1 MIIGMFLRNVKTY
14 RKITYIP
21 ISDGEKFCG
30 LLGDNGAGKSSILEA
45 LDSFFNDRPINPN
58 LSYKQT
64 PDPKNLPHLVP
75 IFLLKK
81 TLFSAEEALT
91 LQPMHDFLMHANDK
105 TDVPRPN
112 ISQLKKFLEHR
123 DSLLK
128 YTDTDEYFLIALG
141 KDFLSNINLSIF
153 HRINI
158 YYTNEEIQDDN
169 VLTLYNE
176 ILGKIYTKIKEH
188 FEYIYIPR
196 EINTETFTQLE
207 TNEIQKLMGE
217 NLYEELEKLITV
229 ANIKE
234 INQKLNSYID
244 NLSNDLVEYTYR
256 TSGQRQQNLKAQQ
269 LYNLVIQAFFNIRK
283 LCKKENNDWLEIHKL
298 SSGEKQKA
306 LLDIA
311 ENLLE
316 KRNANKQNVILA
328 IDEPESSLHMSSCYE
343 VFNQFHNMSSNC
355 HQLLFTT
362 HWYGF
367 LPIISN
373 GNSTVI
379 TKANDD
385 SHTADLV
392 NLYHYK
398 EQIKSLTASSK
409 GSFPSNIRLKSTN
422 DLVQSIITSST
433 SDEPYNWLICEGSS
447 DKVYLNYYLNDLV
460 ETKKLRII
468 PVGSASAIKQ
478 LYSYISTAYEDFK
491 TEIKGKIFL
500 LTDTDEQL
508 VSFSVKNDDQ
518 HKNLR
523 CKRLA
528 NSEAEFN
535 THLVKIDDNKMTSPT
550 VIEDVLNGDIYSKT
564 LELFKDEYKMD
575 FLEAA
580 QFYKQYCSAW
590 CYVLP
595 PHHKKEIKNFFKED
609 GIKYKFS
616 KSYIELAKLHD
627 HEIPDWIQELYEW
640 FDK

>member
-1 MIIGMFLRNVKTY
+1 MIVGMFLRNIKTY

-81 TLFSAEEALT
+81 NLFSAEEVEIV
-91 LQPMHDFLMHANDK
+91 QPLHDFLMSANDK

-112 ISQLKKFLEHR
+112 ISQLKKFIEHR
-123 DSLLK
+123 DSLLR
-128 YTDTDEYFLIALG
+128 YIDIDDYFLVALG

-153 HRINI
+153 HRTNI
-158 YYTNEEIQDDN
+158 YFTSDEIQDDN
-169 VLTLYNE
+169 FLILYNE
-176 ILGKIYTKIKEH
+176 ILGKIYTKIKSH

-217 NLYEELEKLITV
+217 NLYEELEKLIT
-229 ANIKE
+229 ASNIKE

-256 TSGQRQQNLKAQQ
+256 TPGQRQQNLKAQQ

-283 LCKKENNDWLEIHKL
+283 LCKKENNDWLEINKL

-316 KRNANKQNVILA
+316 KRNANKQDVILA

-343 VFNQFHNMSSNC
+343 VFNQLHNMSINC
-355 HQLLFTT
+355 HQLMFTT

-373 GNSTVI
+373 GNATVI
-379 TKANDD
+379 SKANDD

-398 EQIKSLTASSK
+398 EQIKSLNASSK

-433 SDEPYNWLICEGSS
+433 NDEPYNWLICEGSS

-460 ETKKLRII
+460 KTKKLRII
-468 PVGSASAIKQ
+468 PVGSASTIKQ
-478 LYSYISTAYEDFK
+478 LYNYISTAYEDFK

-508 VSFSVKNDDQ
+508 VSFDVKTDDQ

-523 CKRLA
+523 CKRLS
-528 NSEAEFN
+528 NSEN
-535 THLVKIDDNKMTSPT
+535 DYKTHLVKIDDNKMTSPT
-550 VIEDVLNGDIYSKT
+550 VIEDVLDGDIYRKT
-564 LELFKDEYKMD
+564 LELFKTQYGLKFIDNTPFDKE
-575 FLEAA
+575 
-580 QFYKQYCSAW
+580 YCSAW
-590 CYVLP
+590 CFTFP
-595 PHHKKEIKNFFKED
+595 PSRKIEIKQFFKKD
-609 GIKYKFS
+609 GIKYEFS
-616 KSYIELAKLHD
+616 KKYIELAKENTHTVP
-627 HEIPDWIQELYEW
+627 IWIQELYKW
-640 FDK
+640 FNE

>member
-1 MIIGMFLRNVKTY
+1 MIIGLFLRNVKTY

-81 TLFSAEEALT
+81 TLFTAEEASI
-91 LQPMHDFLMHANDK
+91 LQTMHDFLMNANDK

-112 ISQLKKFLEHR
+112 ISQLKKFIEHR

-128 YTDTDEYFLIALG
+128 YTDTDEYFLISLG
-141 KDFLSNINLSIF
+141 KDFLLNINLSIF
-153 HRINI
+153 HRTNI
-158 YYTNEEIQDDN
+158 YYTSEEIQEDN
-169 VLTLYNE
+169 YLIIYNE
-176 ILGKIYTKIKEH
+176 ILNKIYIKIKEH

-217 NLYEELEKLITV
+217 NLYDELEKLIT
-229 ANIKE
+229 ASNIKE
-234 INQKLNSYID
+234 INQKLNSYIE

-283 LCKKENNDWLEIHKL
+283 LCKKENNDWLEINKL

-311 ENLLE
+311 EKLLE
-316 KRNANKQNVILA
+316 KRNTNKQNVILA

-343 VFNQFHNMSSNC
+343 VFNQLYNMSKNC
-355 HQLLFTT
+355 HQLFFTT

-373 GNSTVI
+373 GNATVI
-379 TKANDD
+379 TRSADD
-385 SHTADLV
+385 SHTADLI

-398 EQIKSLTASSK
+398 EQIKSLSQSTK

-422 DLVQSIITSST
+422 DLVQSIITSAT
-433 SDEPYNWLICEGSS
+433 TEEPYNWLICEGSS
-447 DKVYLNYYLNDLV
+447 DKVYLNYYLKDLI
-460 ETKKLRII
+460 ENNKLRVI
-468 PVGSASAIKQ
+468 PVGSASAVKQ
-478 LYSYISTAYEDFK
+478 LYNYISTAYEDFK
-491 TEIKGKIFL
+491 AEIKGKIFL
-500 LTDTDEQL
+500 LTDTDESL
-508 VSFSVKNDDQ
+508 VSFPVKNDDQ

-523 CKRLA
+523 CKRLS
-528 NSEAEFN
+528 NSEAN
-535 THLVKIDDNKMTSPT
+535 YITHLVKIDDPKMTAST
-550 VIEDVLNGDIYSKT
+550 VIEDVLDGSIFKFT
-564 LELFKDEYKMD
+564 LEKFKIDHE
-575 FLEAA
+575 L
-580 QFYKQYCSAW
+580 QFIDNAEFYEQYCSAW
-590 CYVLP
+590 CFLLA
-595 PHHKKEIKNFFKED
+595 PHNKKEIKSFFAKEN
-609 GIKYKFS
+609 IKYEFAKKYVEIAS
-616 KSYIELAKLHD
+616 QISNKDPEWIKELKL
-627 HEIPDWIQELYEW
+627 W
-640 FDK
+640 FQ

>member
-1 MIIGMFLRNVKTY
+1 MFLRNIKTY

-64 PDPKNLPHLVP
+64 PDPKNFPHLVP

-81 TLFSAEEALT
+81 SLFTAEEALVLET
-91 LQPMHDFLMHANDK
+91 MHNFLMNADEK
-105 TDVPRPN
+105 TEVPRPN
-112 ISQLKKFLEHR
+112 ISQLKKFIEHR
-123 DSLLK
+123 ENLK
-128 YTDTDEYFLIALG
+128 QYTNIDEYFLIALG
-141 KDFLSNINLSIF
+141 KDFQSNINLSIF
-153 HRINI
+153 QRTNI
-158 YYTNEEIQDDN
+158 YYTDEEIQDDN
-169 VLTLYNE
+169 VLCLYNE
-176 ILGKIYTKIKEH
+176 ILGDIYAKVKEI

-234 INQKLNSYID
+234 INQKLNSYIE
-244 NLSNDLVEYTYR
+244 NLSNDLIEYTYR
-256 TSGQRQQNLKAQQ
+256 TPGQRQQNLKAQQ

-283 LCKKENNDWLEIHKL
+283 LCKKENNDWLEINKL

-316 KRNANKQNVILA
+316 KRNVNKQNVILA

-343 VFNQFHNMSSNC
+343 VFNQLHNMSTNC

-379 TKANDD
+379 TKSNDD
-385 SHTADLV
+385 SHAADLI

-398 EQIKSLTASSK
+398 EQIKSLTTNSK
-409 GSFPSNIRLKSTN
+409 GSLPSNIRLKSTN

-433 SDEPYNWLICEGSS
+433 NDEPYNWLICEGSS
-447 DKVYLNYYLNDLV
+447 DKVYLNYYLDNLV
-460 ETKKLRII
+460 KNKKLRII
-468 PVGSASAIKQ
+468 PVGSATTIKQ

-508 VSFSVKNDDQ
+508 VSFDVKTDEQ

-523 CKRLA
+523 CKRLS
-528 NSEAEFN
+528 NSESDYK
-535 THLVKIDDNKMTSPT
+535 THLVKVDDNKMTSPT
-550 VIEDVLNGDIYSKT
+550 VIEDVLDGKIYKMA
-564 LELFKDEYKMD
+564 LESFKSEYKLN
-575 FLEAA
+575 FINEAL
-580 QFYKQYCSAW
+580 FDKSYCSAW
-590 CYVLP
+590 CFTLP
-595 PHHKKEIKNFFKED
+595 PTHKIEIKAFFKKE
-609 GIKYKFS
+609 GIKYQFS
-616 KSYIELAKLHD
+616 KKYVELAKENEHD
-627 HEIPDWIQELYEW
+627 NPIWIEELIKW
-640 FDK
+640 FND

>member
-1 MIIGMFLRNVKTY
+1 MFLRNVKTY

-45 LDSFFNDRPINPN
+45 LDSFFNDRSINPN

-64 PDPKNLPHLVP
+64 PDTKNLPHLVP

-81 TLFSAEEALT
+81 ELFSTEEIEI
-91 LQPMHDFLMHANDK
+91 LQPMHDFLINANDK

-112 ISQLKKFLEHR
+112 ISQLKKFIEHR
-123 DSLLK
+123 DNLLK
-128 YTDTDEYFLIALG
+128 YTSIEDYFLVALG

-153 HRINI
+153 HRTNI
-158 YYTNEEIQDDN
+158 YYTNEEINEEN
-169 VLTLYNE
+169 VLSLYNE
-176 ILGKIYTKIKEH
+176 KLGKIHNKIKTN

-256 TSGQRQQNLKAQQ
+256 TPGQRQQNLKAQQ

-283 LCKKENNDWLEIHKL
+283 LCKKDNNDWLEINKL

-316 KRNANKQNVILA
+316 KRNVNKQNVILA

-343 VFNQFHNMSSNC
+343 VFNQLHNMSSNC

-379 TKANDD
+379 TKSNDD
-385 SHTADLV
+385 SHTADLI

-398 EQIKSLTASSK
+398 EQIKSLTTSSK
-409 GSFPSNIRLKSTN
+409 GNFPSNIRLKSTN

-433 SDEPYNWLICEGSS
+433 SDDPYNWLICEGSS

-460 ETKKLRII
+460 KAKKLRII

-491 TEIKGKIFL
+491 TEIRGKIFL

-508 VSFSVKNDDQ
+508 VNFSVKNDDQ

-528 NSEAEFN
+528 NSEAEYK

-550 VIEDVLNGDIYSKT
+550 VIEDVLTGSIYKETLDTFKT
-564 LELFKDEYKMD
+564 EYKLE
-575 FLEAA
+575 FLDEV
-580 QFYKQYCSAW
+580 QFYKEYCSAW
-590 CYVLP
+590 CFVLP
-595 PHHKKEIKNFFKED
+595 PHHKKAIKNFFKED
-609 GIKYKFS
+609 GVKYNFS
-616 KSYIELAKLHD
+616 KKYTELAEKTD
-627 HEIPDWIQELYEW
+627 HETPSWIKELYTW
-640 FDK
+640 FNS